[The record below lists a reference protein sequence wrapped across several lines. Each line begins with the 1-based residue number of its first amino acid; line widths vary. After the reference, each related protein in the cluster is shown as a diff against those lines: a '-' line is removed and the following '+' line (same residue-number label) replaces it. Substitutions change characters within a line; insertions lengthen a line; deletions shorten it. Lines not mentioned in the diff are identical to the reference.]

1 MRRDRLPMWLRVL
14 GFGAVVL
21 TTSLGEQAPLEA
33 AKSLDVD
40 CGEHAIEGPVEQR
53 AGAGVPKKRGGF
65 EVLPDVTLSTKVT
78 DKLEQLATRYET
90 RTGKKFVVTSGTRD
104 PEDQAEAIYDKL
116 VLGDDILRL
125 YRDKSA
131 AQELK
136 RIYATARGANKPRAA
151 TLVELASAI
160 RGQMK
165 RGIFIS
171 AHLRAGAAD
180 VRSHDMTVSEK
191 RVFVDAVNQVG
202 GLRVLHETTPPHF
215 HLQLQ

>member
-1 MRRDRLPMWLRVL
+1 MWLKTL
-14 GFGAVVL
+14 GLGAVAL
-21 TTSLGEQAPLEA
+21 ATSLGEQAPLEA

-40 CGEHAIEGPVEQR
+40 CGEHAIEAAQEQS
-53 AGAGVPKKRGGF
+53 AGAPTPKKRGSF
-65 EVLPDVTLSTKVT
+65 EILPDVTLSSKVT

-136 RIYATARGANKPRAA
+136 RIYGAARSANKPRAA
-151 TLVELASAI
+151 TVAELATAI
-160 RGQMK
+160 RSQMK